1 MLCWCCVFRISLCS
15 LKAGLPSDTLCARA
29 PYLPLQLSEQR
40 SGFACSLVAAPACLG
55 RCPVPAACS
64 DKVPSTPGG
73 WPAGAQWEKAAEL
86 FEQMQTRG
94 CKPDS
99 VTYGGLI
106 LAYEKGGQ
114 WRKALAAFE
123 QMKQNNCRPD
133 SVVYNTTVGLLWNT
147 GVVWAQAKAIEVSC
161 RNNSSVSHLH
171 HPTIGQGCSK
181 LWQVALAMNQSLQK
195 PCMCA
200 TRLQRCCQSHQ
211 HVCTACRSFR
221 RHAGMD
227 TSA

>member
-1 MLCWCCVFRISLCS
+1 MCV
-15 LKAGLPSDTLCARA
+15 AGLVLGALIA
-29 PYLPLQLSEQR
+29 PLMLTCHQTCRVQVPPAAAQIEKQHPLQP
-40 SGFACSLVAAPACLG
+40 SGAACLG
-55 RCPVPAACS
+55 LCLAQAACS
-64 DKVPSTPGG
+64 DARLTSPGG

-161 RNNSSVSHLH
+161 SNNSFVSNLLGSNS
-171 HPTIGQGCSK
+171 GQGRNK
-181 LWQVALAMNQSLQK
+181 LW
-195 PCMCA
+195 
-200 TRLQRCCQSHQ
+200 
-211 HVCTACRSFR
+211 
-221 RHAGMD
+221 
-227 TSA
+227 

>member
-1 MLCWCCVFRISLCS
+1 
-15 LKAGLPSDTLCARA
+15 
-29 PYLPLQLSEQR
+29 
-40 SGFACSLVAAPACLG
+40 
-55 RCPVPAACS
+55 
-64 DKVPSTPGG
+64 
-73 WPAGAQWEKAAEL
+73 
-86 FEQMQTRG
+86 MQTRG

-161 RNNSSVSHLH
+161 SN
-171 HPTIGQGCSK
+171 K
-181 LWQVALAMNQSLQK
+181 L
-195 PCMCA
+195 
-200 TRLQRCCQSHQ
+200 
-211 HVCTACRSFR
+211 
-221 RHAGMD
+221 
-227 TSA
+227 

>member
-1 MLCWCCVFRISLCS
+1 
-15 LKAGLPSDTLCARA
+15 
-29 PYLPLQLSEQR
+29 
-40 SGFACSLVAAPACLG
+40 
-55 RCPVPAACS
+55 
-64 DKVPSTPGG
+64 
-73 WPAGAQWEKAAEL
+73 
-86 FEQMQTRG
+86 MQTRG

-161 RNNSSVSHLH
+161 SNNS
-171 HPTIGQGCSK
+171 
-181 LWQVALAMNQSLQK
+181 
-195 PCMCA
+195 
-200 TRLQRCCQSHQ
+200 
-211 HVCTACRSFR
+211 
-221 RHAGMD
+221 
-227 TSA
+227 